1 MNFSRTVS
9 LFLRRT
15 LSFFIFL
22 VLVAFV
28 VGLFWNNSNFT
39 VSHKLFLLTSINFV
53 GIYLIYYRYRYKESE
68 PYNRVQGWSG
78 IFIFAI
84 ILCFTVWGFANIY
97 CQLGLTSN
105 TQIIQGDMQ
114 TCIYFSALTL
124 VGVSYGDVLPTQ
136 DSRLFAASQAILGYF
151 FFALLVSVIIDA
163 FKSR

>member
-1 MNFSRTVS
+1 MES
-9 LFLRRT
+9 LKENLK
-15 LSFFIFL
+15 FFA
-22 VLVAFV
+22 VLVFISFIIWYIWIDLGADAFARLILLLLV
-28 VGLFWNNSNFT
+28 V
-39 VSHKLFLLTSINFV
+39 SIF
-53 GIYLIYYRYRYKESE
+53 GFYSIYFRYRYRFSK
-68 PYNRVQGWSG
+68 PFDLIHGWHG
-78 IFIFAI
+78 DLIFFLVA
-84 ILCFTVWGFANIY
+84 CFTIRGFAGIY
-97 CQLGLTSN
+97 CQLSLTSN